1 MVKRVL
7 HEPTDMSDKEWSPSN
22 ILDVFGDSV
31 ARATL
36 VIADGGPVSV
46 KEIAEH
52 LDVSNPTI
60 YRRIEPLVD
69 ANLLEERRR
78 IDTDGNQHKE
88 YVTILEEATFRID
101 DDSYTVDIQVDQDL
115 TDDFESMWSDLESD
129 APRQE
134 PAETSTATGANT
146 SRSDP
151 A

>member
-1 MVKRVL
+1 MG
-7 HEPTDMSDKEWSPSN
+7 DKEWSPSN
-22 ILDVFGDSV
+22 VLDVFGDPI

-36 VIADGGPVSV
+36 VIANSGPVSV

-88 YVTILEEATFRID
+88 YETILDEATFSID
-101 DDSYTVDIQVDQDL
+101 GDSYTVDIQVDQDL
-115 TDDFESMWSDLESD
+115 THDFESIWSDLESANPQQQTTD
-129 APRQE
+129 TPKSSTLK
-134 PAETSTATGANT
+134 TSGGV
-146 SRSDP
+146 RRE
-151 A
+151 